1 MTDGRVSIKK
11 LSEIT
16 GFSVATISRVIN
28 KKGKYSPET
37 EKTVLRAIKE
47 YRYVPNMIAKGLRT
61 NQQPTIGIIVPD
73 ITNEYFST
81 ITLAA
86 QMALFKSDYS
96 AFICNTNENRELEE
110 RHMKMLRSQNISG
123 IIFVCCEQLYRG
135 EMNAEI
141 PTVYVDRTP
150 TFMDKS
156 FSPILVQSNNYEG
169 GRLAI
174 RELLESG
181 CRRIVCIMDTRDISS
196 KVNRMEGVMAELKQN
211 GLEPRFVYSDS
222 MTYKGVYKVAQELLD
237 REGLNFDGIFCYT
250 DIGAMS
256 VIKALTQR
264 GISVP
269 RAVKVMGFDGISHA
283 QYNTPSISTVCQPM
297 EQMGELAATLVLK
310 ILNGEKLDQREYT
323 LPVELIKRDTTK
335 RDSFG

>member
-1 MTDGRVSIKK
+1 MANERVSIKK

-16 GFSVATISRVIN
+16 GYSVATISRVIN

-37 EKTVLRAIKE
+37 EKTVLQAIKE

-61 NQQPTIGIIVPD
+61 NQLPTIGIIVPD

-86 QMALFKSDYS
+86 QMAFFKNNYS

-110 RHMKMLRSQNISG
+110 RHIQMLRSQNISG
-123 IIFVCCEQLYRG
+123 IIFVCCEQFYRG
-135 EMNAEI
+135 NMDSDI

-150 TFMDKS
+150 TIVDKS
-156 FSPILVQSNNYEG
+156 FDPILVQSNNYEG

-174 RELLESG
+174 RELVDSG

-196 KVNRMEGVMAELKQN
+196 KVNRMEGVVAELRQS
-211 GLEPRFVYSDS
+211 GMEPRIYYAQS
-222 MTYKGVYKVAQELLD
+222 MTYKGVYTVVDDLLD

-256 VIKALTQR
+256 AIKALTQR

-283 QYNTPSISTVCQPM
+283 EYNTPSISTVYQPM
-297 EQMGELAATLVLK
+297 ERMGELAAQLVLK
-310 ILNGEKLDQREYT
+310 ILHGEKLEQRKYI
-323 LPVELIKRDTTK
+323 LPVELIKRSTTK
-335 RDSFG
+335 QENIG